1 MQGNAGCASVSGFLF
16 VGPQRS
22 QPCCIGAHDTKASGL
37 GCQVMDTI
45 YEQIKGFLK
54 IIWVRGQNIEIF
66 IKNVK
71 TQDLTLLFFTH
82 KNSVR
87 IIAGG

>member
-1 MQGNAGCASVSGFLF
+1 
-16 VGPQRS
+16 
-22 QPCCIGAHDTKASGL
+22 
-37 GCQVMDTI
+37 MDTI
-45 YEQIKGFLK
+45 YEQIKGFLE